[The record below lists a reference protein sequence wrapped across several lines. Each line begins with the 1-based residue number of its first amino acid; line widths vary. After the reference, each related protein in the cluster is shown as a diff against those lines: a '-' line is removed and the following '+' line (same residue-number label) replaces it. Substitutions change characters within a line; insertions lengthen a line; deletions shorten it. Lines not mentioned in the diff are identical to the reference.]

1 MQTQTNTKGSDI
13 LAENVEN
20 VKTQH
25 FSITHFIVRLIVS
38 AIVLG
43 VTAALVPG
51 FAISGIWTLL
61 IAAAVIA
68 LLDYLAQ
75 RVLGVDATPF
85 GRGISGFIVA
95 AVIIYLT
102 KFIVPGYSVTLIG
115 AVLGALVYGLVDLI
129 IPGKAM

>member
-1 MQTQTNTKGSDI
+1 M
-13 LAENVEN
+13 AENVEN
-20 VKTQH
+20 VRTQH
-25 FSITHFIVRLIVS
+25 FSITHFIIRLIVG

-43 VTAALVPG
+43 VTAALTPG
-51 FAISGIWTLL
+51 FRIASIWTLL

-95 AVIIYLT
+95 AVIIYVT
-102 KFIVPGYSVTLIG
+102 QFIIPGLGYSVTVIG
-115 AVLGALVYGLVDLI
+115 ALLGALVYGLVDLI
-129 IPGKAM
+129 IPGRAM